1 MGVIEKLRKKE
12 GFTSAESSLADYIID
27 HLDTVYYMSLQDL
40 AKASYVSKPSVI
52 RLYRKIGC
60 SSYREFSVAL
70 QVERIN
76 RNGGSQIENG
86 EAFSSTATINELAEK
101 VGVLSKQVVDNCIKA
116 IEEKGLDDIVHVINE
131 ADNVYLYADE
141 EIELEV
147 RSFNRRMY
155 SIGMSPIMINDVKD
169 PDLLIA
175 SFRDEDVV
183 IVASSSMGSEENKRI
198 RRLISDSPALKILI
212 TTQNDPECHFDSDYT
227 FFTYPNGNDFV
238 RNNIFV
244 SQMSML
250 LGLNIIQISLDKIRS
265 ENN

>member
-1 MGVIEKLRKKE
+1 MSIIEKLRKQE

-27 HLDTVYYMSLQDL
+27 HLDSVYYMSLQDL

-70 QVERIN
+70 QVEMIKKKD
-76 RNGGSQIENG
+76 GTQIDDS
-86 EAFSSTATINELAEK
+86 EAFSSTTTLNELAQK
-101 VGVLSKQVVDNCIKA
+101 IGVLSKQIVDNCMRA
-116 IEEKGLDDIVHVINE
+116 IGENGLDDIVNVINE
-131 ADNVYLYADE
+131 ADNVYVYADE

-155 SIGMSPIMINDVKD
+155 SIDMSPIMINDVKD

-183 IVASSSMGSEENKRI
+183 IVASSNMGSEENRRI
-198 RRLISDSPALKILI
+198 RKLIEEAPALKILI
-212 TTQNDPECHFDSDYT
+212 TTQDDPEDHFDSDYT
-227 FFTYPNGNDFV
+227 FFTYPNGSDFV

-250 LGLNIIQISLDKIRS
+250 LGLNIIQISLDKIRN
-265 ENN
+265 ENG